1 MHNIKDIR
9 KDIDNFKNTI
19 KNRNVDVDFDQILNL
34 DEENRKLIQEKEKLE
49 MEKKSIS
56 KSKDETLF
64 EKSKE
69 ISNKIDDLSK
79 NQKNVK
85 DQLDQILSNIPN
97 LPLNDVPVGKDENSN
112 KEVVKS
118 GKIKEMSFKPKSHYE
133 IGEKLNMLDFDLA
146 TKTTGS
152 RFVFVKDK
160 LASLERAIS
169 NFMIDTHVNN
179 NGYTEIS
186 PPLMA
191 TDNTMFGTG
200 QLPKFENDQF
210 EIKFDDKN
218 DRKFLIPTAEVILT
232 NMVKNQILNLKSL
245 PMRLVAST
253 PCFRKEAGSYG
264 KDTKGMIRQHQF
276 YKVELVSIVEN
287 NKCIEE
293 LERMTNCATKI
304 LDDLQLPYR
313 KIILSTG
320 DMGFSAEK
328 TYDIEVWLPSENKY
342 REISSCSSC
351 GTFQAKRMK
360 ARYKNNNNE
369 NEFVGTL
376 NGRLVASTPCFRKEA
391 GSYGKDTKGM
401 IRQHQFYKVELV
413 SIVENNKCIE
423 ELERMTNCATKI
435 LDDLQLP
442 YRKIILSTGDMGF
455 SAEKTYDIEV
465 WLPSENKYREIS
477 SCSSCGTFQAKRMK
491 ARYKNN
497 NNENE
502 FVGTLNGSGLA
513 VGRTLIAILE
523 NYQTE
528 DGSIII
534 PEKLRPYMNNMEKIG
549 IN

>member
-9 KDIDNFKNTI
+9 NNFEDFKNSI
-19 KNRNVDVDFDQILNL
+19 KDRNFDVNLNDIVDLDKKNRN
-34 DEENRKLIQEKEKLE
+34 LIQEKEKFE

-56 KSKDETLF
+56 KSKDSKLF
-64 EKSKE
+64 TKSKE
-69 ISNKIDDLSK
+69 ISGKIDELSK
-79 NQKNVK
+79 KQKIIK
-85 DQLDQILSNIPN
+85 DKLEDILSTIPN
-97 LPLNDVPVGKDENSN
+97 VPLKDVPIGKDENDN
-112 KEVVKS
+112 KEI
-118 GKIKEMSFKPKSHYE
+118 IKVGNIQKFNFKPRSHYE

-152 RFVFVKDK
+152 RFVFIKDK
-160 LASLERAIS
+160 LATLERAIS
-169 NFMIDTHVNN
+169 NFMIDTHTKI

-191 TDNTMFGTG
+191 TDNTMYGTG

-210 EIKFDDKN
+210 EIKFDEN
-218 DRKFLIPTAEVILT
+218 NNRKFLIPTAEVILT
-232 NMVKNQILNLKSL
+232 NMVKNQIVNIESL
-245 PMRLVAST
+245 PMRLVAAT

-287 NKCIEE
+287 SKCLDE

-304 LDDLQLPYR
+304 LDDLNLPYR

-328 TYDIEVWLPSENKY
+328 TYDIEVWLPSEEKY

-360 ARYKNNNNE
+360 ARYKNKDNN
-369 NEFVGTL
+369 
-376 NGRLVASTPCFRKEA
+376 
-391 GSYGKDTKGM
+391 
-401 IRQHQFYKVELV
+401 I
-413 SIVENNKCIE
+413 
-423 ELERMTNCATKI
+423 
-435 LDDLQLP
+435 
-442 YRKIILSTGDMGF
+442 
-455 SAEKTYDIEV
+455 
-465 WLPSENKYREIS
+465 
-477 SCSSCGTFQAKRMK
+477 
-491 ARYKNN
+491 
-497 NNENE
+497 E

-534 PEKLRPYMNNMEKIG
+534 PDALKPYMGNIDKIS